1 MSNFED
7 LLKQCKR
14 QNPQAMLRLY
24 NICCQPVYN
33 ACLHIVMNEFDA
45 EEIMQDSILK
55 AFSLIDRFLGTQ
67 KDFIAFVKKI
77 AVNKSIDWYRKH
89 SKEPF
94 FKEIENET
102 DDISDDVDE
111 ESYPVEKI
119 IEKMELLPDGYK
131 MVLKLHLLD
140 ELDFVDIAEIMNVKA
155 STVRSQYVRGL
166 ERLRKSISKDVSHDT
181 IKK

>member
-14 QNPQAMLRLY
+14 QSPQAMLKLY

-55 AFSLIDRFLGTQ
+55 AFGTIDKFLGTQ

-77 AVNKSIDWYRKH
+77 AVNRSIDWYRKH

-102 DDISDDVDE
+102 DTISDDMDE
-111 ESYPVEKI
+111 ESYPIEKI

-140 ELDFVDIAEIMNVKA
+140 ELDFVDIAEVMNIKT

-166 ERLRKSISKDVSHDT
+166 EKLRKSICYEYRGFN
-181 IKK
+181 KK

>member
-14 QNPQAMLRLY
+14 QNPQAMLKLY

-55 AFSLIDRFLGTQ
+55 AFDNIDRFLGTE

-77 AVNKSIDWYRKH
+77 AVNKSIDWFRKN
-89 SKEPF
+89 SKTPLFTEVGNNIVV
-94 FKEIENET
+94 EQY
-102 DDISDDVDE
+102 DDDDDE
-111 ESYPVEKI
+111 
-119 IEKMELLPDGYK
+119 
-131 MVLKLHLLD
+131 
-140 ELDFVDIAEIMNVKA
+140 
-155 STVRSQYVRGL
+155 
-166 ERLRKSISKDVSHDT
+166 SIFSVYF
-181 IKK
+181 IK

>member
-1 MSNFED
+1 M
-7 LLKQCKR
+7 
-14 QNPQAMLRLY
+14 
-24 NICCQPVYN
+24 
-33 ACLHIVMNEFDA
+33 
-45 EEIMQDSILK
+45 
-55 AFSLIDRFLGTQ
+55 
-67 KDFIAFVKKI
+67 
-77 AVNKSIDWYRKH
+77 AVWVLSSTH

-102 DDISDDVDE
+102 DTISDDMDE

-140 ELDFVDIAEIMNVKA
+140 ELDFVDIAEMMNIKT

-166 ERLRKSISKDVSHDT
+166 EKLRVSLIHNS
-181 IKK
+181 